1 MTLGFEEGSLVGTLL
16 VDGDI
21 DGIIEGWT
29 KSLLGLDVGIF
40 VGV

>member
-1 MTLGFEEGSLVGTLL
+1 MTLGFEEGSLVGILL

-29 KSLLGLDVGIF
+29 KSLLGHDVVIF
-40 VGV
+40 VGT